1 MQNKPELKPFDKVL
15 VRDNNTDVWQI
26 ELFESDKTAFWSMVM
41 LVLHRHAAQ
50 PMPMQPVH
58 TGTTSVCTLTNV
70 VRHYDTLYIPLP
82 AEAQSTQTLDTT
94 SHLRTTY
101 AISNAAIL
109 PDGSLRHTL
118 RQLPLPVKVVTHTD
132 TVYRNIN
139 RQQTDTLTRYIQQPA
154 SPAKQFVRENGKLII
169 SGAILITI
177 LYLGLKV
184 SQATK

>member
-1 MQNKPELKPFDKVL
+1 MHHLTIYL
-15 VRDNNTDVWQI
+15 T
-26 ELFESDKTAFWSMVM
+26 LLLCLTSCH
-41 LVLHRHAAQ
+41 LHRHAAQ

-82 AEAQSTQTLDTT
+82 AEAQSTHVRDTT

-101 AISNAAIL
+101 ALSNAAIL

-132 TVYRNIN
+132 TVYRTIN
-139 RQQTDTLTRYIQQPA
+139 RQQTDTLTRYIQQPV
-154 SPAKQFVRENGKLII
+154 SPARQFVRENGKLII

-184 SQATK
+184 SKETKQNTQ